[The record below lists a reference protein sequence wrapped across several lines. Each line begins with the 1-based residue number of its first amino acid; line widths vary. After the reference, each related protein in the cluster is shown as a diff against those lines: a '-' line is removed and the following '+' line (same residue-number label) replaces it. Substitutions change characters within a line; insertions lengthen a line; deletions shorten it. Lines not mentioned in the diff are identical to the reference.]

1 MNVLTK
7 RSIGKKSI
15 IVAIIIFFIIAILSK
30 MVNELGVNF
39 LANQQERKNGIIV
52 GAEPFFIQKDKEIG
66 VLLIHG
72 FTSSP
77 KDFSEFAEFLSNKN
91 ITVYVPLLPGHGTH
105 PRDLREIKYEDWIN
119 AVQQAL
125 NLLDTEKKFVL
136 GYSMG
141 GTLALYLATQN
152 DFNGVIS
159 INSAIFLES
168 RYIPFVPL
176 VKLVETYTAKNAE
189 AIIELIDEDRIV
201 YDSTPLDSITELQK
215 LINEVNLSEITEP
228 ILIFQA
234 DNDKTVS
241 PESASHIYINVKSN
255 EKEIIILSN
264 STHSRINDKEDA
276 LEKVYEFILAH
287 Q

>member
-189 AIIELIDEDRIV
+189 AIIEFIDEDRIV

-241 PESASHIYINVKSN
+241 PESASHIYNNVKSN

-287 Q
+287 K